1 MASLTINICGRA
13 YDIACEE
20 GQQEHVTQ
28 LAHAI
33 DLKAQGILQQ
43 VGQVGESRLLVM
55 LCLTLQDEL
64 VEQKG
69 GAPASSSAVSVDQ
82 TELLAETEAARVAL
96 VDGLARLDGEVANGL
111 DALAAR
117 VEAIA
122 DRLGKA

>member
-20 GQQEHVTQ
+20 GQEEHVTR

-33 DLKAQGILQQ
+33 DHKAQGILQQ

-55 LCLTLQDEL
+55 LCLVLQDEL
-64 VEQKG
+64 VEAKAAG
-69 GAPASSSAVSVDQ
+69 PVSSSSVDK
-82 TELLAETEAARVAL
+82 TELLAETESARVAL
-96 VDGLARLDGEVANGL
+96 VEGLAKLDGQVADGL
-111 DALAAR
+111 DALAVR

-122 DRLGKA
+122 DRLGRA